1 MNGIFQY
8 CPLQYHYNSAS
19 GEVLNVGLLVL
30 FSDQQKIA
38 FVHPE
43 KLNRLKA
50 AYPNSVAER
59 TLKAFFKGILSKVMA
74 LNRQPEIFNDYRNRP
89 LDFIDNEILIR
100 DASSLQFGEL
110 KTGVLHT
117 EDLKHI
123 VEQLKNLYLSLYDLE
138 EEETPKHTEEFII
151 KTYRNFIKE
160 GNGQLFAT
168 KKIRENVQIGDYTFP
183 FAWQNGTYNVVNP
196 VSLDLKRPESIIRK
210 ATLNF
215 GKITILESDIL
226 QQNTHFDI
234 LLSKPKQKALV
245 KPYEEAINI
254 LRKLKTARIWQEDQI
269 EEYSNKTLKA
279 LL

>member
-1 MNGIFQY
+1 M
-8 CPLQYHYNSAS
+8 
-19 GEVLNVGLLVL
+19 
-30 FSDQQKIA
+30 
-38 FVHPE
+38 VHPE
-43 KLNRLKA
+43 KLNRLRA

-89 LDFIDNEILIR
+89 LDFIDNELLIR

-110 KTGVLHT
+110 KTGVLYT

-123 VEQLKNLYLSLYDLE
+123 VEQLKNLYLSLYDLD

-151 KTYRNFIKE
+151 KTYRNLIKE

-168 KKIRENVQIGDYTFP
+168 KKITENVQIGDYTFP

-215 GKITILESDIL
+215 GKITILESDIR
-226 QQNTHFDI
+226 QENTHFDV
-234 LLSKPKQKALV
+234 LLAKPKQRALI

-254 LRKLKTARIWQEDQI
+254 LSKLKTARIWQEDQI

>member
-30 FSDQQKIA
+30 FPDQQKIA
-38 FVHPE
+38 FVYPE

-59 TLKAFFKGILSKVMA
+59 TLKAFFKGISGKVMT

-100 DASSLQFGEL
+100 DASSLQFGEI
-110 KTGVLHT
+110 KTGLLYT

-123 VEQLKNLYLSLYDLE
+123 VEQLKNLYLSLYDLD

-151 KTYRNFIKE
+151 KTYRNLIKE

-168 KKIRENVQIGDYTFP
+168 KKITENVQIGDYTFP

-215 GKITILESDIL
+215 GKITILESDL
-226 QQNTHFDI
+226 RQENTHFDV
-234 LLSKPKQKALV
+234 LLAKPKQRALI
-245 KPYEEAINI
+245 KSYEEAINI
-254 LRKLKTARIWQEDQI
+254 LSKLKTARIWQEDQI

>member
-19 GEVLNVGLLVL
+19 GEVLNVGVLVL
-30 FSDQQKIA
+30 FPDQQKIA

-43 KLNRLKA
+43 KLNRLRA

-59 TLKAFFKGILSKVMA
+59 TLKAFFKGISGKVMA
-74 LNRQPEIFNDYRNRP
+74 LNRQPEVFSDYCNRP

-100 DASSLQFGEL
+100 DASSLQFGEI
-110 KTGVLHT
+110 KTGLLYT

-123 VEQLKNLYLSLYDLE
+123 VEQLKNLYLSLYDLD

-151 KTYRNFIKE
+151 KTYRNLIKE

-168 KKIRENVQIGDYTFP
+168 KKITENVQIGDYIFP

-215 GKITILESDIL
+215 GKITILESDIR
-226 QQNTHFDI
+226 QENTHFDV
-234 LLSKPKQKALV
+234 LLAKPKQRDLI

-254 LRKLKTARIWQEDQI
+254 LSKLKTARIWQEDQI
-269 EEYSNKTLKA
+269 EEYSIKTLKA